1 MRLVVDTGVFSAA
14 LSRRR
19 RADLDQQVTLLAG
32 NQIFLAASTVAELR
46 YGALLAGW
54 GEPRRARLEQA
65 IETTTVIPVS
75 DGLLT
80 TLAELRLACRR
91 VGHPLADP
99 VHASDLWIAASA
111 VHTGLALVTADRV
124 FANAPRLEIAP

>member
-1 MRLVVDTGVFSAA
+1 VRLVVDTGVFSAA

-19 RADLDQQVTLLAG
+19 RADLDQQVTFLAG

-54 GEPRRARLEQA
+54 GETRRARLERA

-80 TLAELRLACRR
+80 TLAELRLACRHI
-91 VGHPLADP
+91 GHPLADP
-99 VHASDLWIAASA
+99 VHANDLWIAASA
-111 VHTGLALVTADRV
+111 VHTGLALVTADNV
-124 FANAPRLEIAP
+124 FANAPRLKIAP

>member
-19 RADLDQQVTLLAG
+19 RADLDQQVTFLAG

-54 GEPRRARLEQA
+54 GETRRARLERA

-80 TLAELRLACRR
+80 TLAELRLACRHI
-91 VGHPLADP
+91 GHPLADP
-99 VHASDLWIAASA
+99 VHANDLWIAASA
-111 VHTGLALVTADRV
+111 VHTGLALVTADNV
-124 FANAPRLEIAP
+124 FANAPRLKIAP

>member
-1 MRLVVDTGVFSAA
+1 MDTGVFSAA

-19 RADLDQQVTLLAG
+19 RVEFDRYVTFLAG

-46 YGALLAGW
+46 YGALLADW
-54 GEPRRARLEQA
+54 GEPRRARLENA

-75 DGLLT
+75 DALLT
-80 TLAELRLACRR
+80 SLAELRFACRR

-99 VHASDLWIAASA
+99 VHANDLWIAASA
-111 VHTGLALVTADRV
+111 LHTGMALVAADRV
-124 FANAPRLEIAP
+124 FADVPRLELAS

>member
-19 RADLDQQVTLLAG
+19 RAEFDRQVNFLAG
-32 NQIFLAASTVAELR
+32 NQVFLAASTVAELR
-46 YGALLAGW
+46 YGALFAEW
-54 GEPRRARLEQA
+54 GEPRRSQLEQA

-75 DGLLT
+75 DALLT
-80 TLAELRLACRR
+80 TLAELRFACRR
-91 VGHPLADP
+91 LGQPLADP
-99 VHASDLWIAASA
+99 VHANDLWIAASA

-124 FANAPRLEIAP
+124 FASVPGLELAS

>member
-19 RADLDQQVTLLAG
+19 RAEFDRQVTFLAG
-32 NQIFLAASTVAELR
+32 NQLFLAASTVAELR
-46 YGALLAGW
+46 YGALVAEW
-54 GEPRRARLEQA
+54 GELRRGRLEQA

-80 TLAELRLACRR
+80 AMAELRFACRLI
-91 VGHPLADP
+91 GHPLADP

-111 VHTGLALVTADRV
+111 FHMGFVLVTADRV
-124 FANAPRLEIAP
+124 FNGVPGLELAS